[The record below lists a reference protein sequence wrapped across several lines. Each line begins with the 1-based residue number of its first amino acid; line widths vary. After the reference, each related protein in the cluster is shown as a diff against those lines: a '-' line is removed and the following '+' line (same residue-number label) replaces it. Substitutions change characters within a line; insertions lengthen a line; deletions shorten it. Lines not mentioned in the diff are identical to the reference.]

1 MLLRKLLPVLTSVW
15 LIASAAFLARV
26 TFVWDQQRKIPHT
39 VLATVPFEQEAGNI
53 ANALTQG
60 RGFSDVFR
68 QPTGPTA
75 WLAPI
80 YPALLASIFHIFG
93 TFTYSSF
100 LAAAILNCIFSAAAT
115 VPLFFATRRLGGL
128 SVAALSAW
136 LWALY
141 PNGVML
147 PFEWIWDTSVSTFL
161 ATAILWTTLELT
173 ENTKIFDWIAY
184 GILWGIALLT
194 NPALGVLLPF
204 LLLWLALRRS
214 SGKGISLK
222 FPVIALAAAFLCCLP
237 WTIRNYYYFHRLIP
251 IRSNFPF
258 ELWLGNNDIFDE
270 HAVGGIQRI
279 TRFGEA
285 RLYTQL
291 GENNFMDQK
300 HALAWN
306 FIKTHHSLEVSLI
319 ARRITATWLGTES
332 PLRDFRSTD
341 SILIRT
347 IFICNAITALGTL
360 SGFILLFIRRNR
372 FAVPMLLVPLLFP
385 IVYYITH
392 TSLRYRHPMDP
403 ALLLLTAIATTSLF
417 GLKRVAPIS
426 A

>member
-1 MLLRKLLPVLTSVW
+1 VLLRKLLPLLTSVW
-15 LIASAAFLARV
+15 LIAAAAFLARV

-39 VLATVPFEQEAGNI
+39 VLAVVPFEQEAGNI

-60 RGFSDVFR
+60 RGFGDVFR

-80 YPALLASIFHIFG
+80 YPTLLASIFHIFG

-115 VPLFFATRRLGGL
+115 IPLFFAARRLGGIA
-128 SVAALSAW
+128 VAALSGW

-141 PNGVML
+141 PNAVML
-147 PFEWIWDTSVSTFL
+147 PFEWIWDTSLSTFL
-161 ATAILWTTLELT
+161 AAAILWTTLELT
-173 ENTKIFDWIAY
+173 ENAKALDWIAY

-194 NPALGVLLPF
+194 NPALGILLPF
-204 LLLWLALRRS
+204 LLLWVALRRS
-214 SGKGISLK
+214 PGRRISFN
-222 FPVIALAAAFLCCLP
+222 FPALALAVAFLCCLP
-237 WTIRNYYYFHRLIP
+237 WTIRNYAHFHRLIP

-279 TRFGEA
+279 TRFGQA

-291 GENNFMDQK
+291 GETAFMDQK
-300 HALAWN
+300 HNLAWN
-306 FIKTHHSLEVSLI
+306 FITTHRSLELRLI
-319 ARRITATWLGTES
+319 ARRIIATWLGTES
-332 PLRDFRSTD
+332 PWRDFRSTD
-341 SILIRT
+341 SALIRT
-347 IFICNAITALGTL
+347 IFVCNAITALGTL
-360 SGFILLFIRRNR
+360 FGLVLLFLRHNR
-372 FAVPMLLVPLLFP
+372 YAIPLFFVPVLFP

-403 ALLLLTAIATTSLF
+403 ALLLLTAVALSSLF
-417 GLKRVAPIS
+417 GLKQVAPIS